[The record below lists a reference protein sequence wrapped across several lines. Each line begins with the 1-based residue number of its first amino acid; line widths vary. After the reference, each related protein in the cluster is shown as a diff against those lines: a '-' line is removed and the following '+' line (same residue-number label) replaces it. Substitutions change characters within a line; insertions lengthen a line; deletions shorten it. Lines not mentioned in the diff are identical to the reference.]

1 MSNTTSRSTQPQGVT
16 RRSLLASAA
25 AAVAIPSIIPASAMG
40 KDGVKA
46 PSERITTGH
55 IGVGG
60 RGSGHVGAFGGMKD
74 VQVLAVC
81 DPQKKKITA
90 NKAKVDKRYG
100 NTDCAAYQDYRK
112 LLARDDID
120 AVIIASPENWHAT
133 HASHAVRAGKD
144 VYCEKALS
152 LTVAEGRALCKAVRR
167 YGRILQ
173 VGTQQRSDAR
183 FRQACELTRNGYLGK
198 LKTVYV
204 GVPGGRSLPVTPSKP
219 VPPDIAYDLWLGP
232 APYTPYNDLKC
243 SFNWYFISDYC
254 AGWIQSWG
262 VHHCDIALWGAPQ
275 LHTGRVTVEGTA
287 TFPTE
292 GLADTSIT
300 WNTKITAADGTVF
313 SFCDNK
319 QPGHPQGVKFEGDK
333 GWVHVRRGGIKASD
347 AALLKT
353 AMKADDTRLYVSS
366 NHARNFI
373 ECIRTRRD
381 PAAPVEAGH
390 RATTISLVA
399 DIATRLRRKLTFDW
413 TTETFINDAAADRML
428 SRSFRA
434 PWRM

>member
-1 MSNTTSRSTQPQGVT
+1 MSDTTSRSVQPQGVT
-16 RRSLLASAA
+16 RRSLLAGAA
-25 AAVAIPSIIPASAMG
+25 AAVALPSVIPASALG
-40 KDGVKA
+40 KDGAKA
-46 PSERITTGH
+46 PSERIAMGF

-60 RGSGHVGAFGGMKD
+60 RGSGHVGSFSGMKD
-74 VQVLAVC
+74 TQVLAVC
-81 DPQKKKITA
+81 DPQKAKITA
-90 NKAKVDKRYG
+90 NKARVDKRYG
-100 NTDCAAYQDYRK
+100 NTDCAAYQDFRK
-112 LLARDDID
+112 VLAREDID
-120 AVIIASPENWHAT
+120 AVVIASPENWHAL
-133 HASHAVRAGKD
+133 HSSLAVRAGKD

-183 FRQACELTRNGYLGK
+183 FRQACELALNGYLGK

-204 GVPGGRSLPVTPSKP
+204 GVPGGRSLPVAPAKP
-219 VPPDIAYDLWLGP
+219 APANIDYDLWLGP
-232 APYTPYNDLKC
+232 APWTPYNDLKC

-262 VHHCDIALWGAPQ
+262 VHHCDIALWGAPRFC
-275 LHTGRVTVEGTA
+275 TGRVTVEGTA

-292 GLADTSIT
+292 GIADTSIT

-313 SFCDNK
+313 SFCNNT

-347 AALLKT
+347 TELLRT
-353 AMKADDTRLYVSS
+353 VMKADDKRLYVSS
-366 NHARNFI
+366 NHARNFL
-373 ECIRTRRD
+373 ECIRTRRE

-399 DIATRLRRKLTFDW
+399 DIATRLRRKVTFDW
-413 TTETFINDAAADRML
+413 KTETFIKDAAADRML